1 MLLLTVVLVVFA
13 TYLTSYVAYQTLLF
27 AANLLLPDVKA
38 LQPSRFRHFNVVVP
52 AHNEEMYLP
61 RLLSSLERQDY
72 PRDRYRVTVVADN
85 CTDGTAK
92 ACRAFDVN
100 VLERTDPDQR
110 GKGYAIGWMLT
121 LTDLDS
127 TDALVIVDG
136 DSIVGAGFLKYL
148 NLQMD
153 LGDDVIQCYNGV
165 ANPDQSWFTRLMNVS
180 RTIANEII
188 HPAKRKLGLSSHL
201 MGNGMCFAAGV
212 IRSFGWNAFSVGE
225 DWEYYARLILSGRH
239 VGYSRDARVYH
250 QESMTL
256 QQAST
261 QRLRWAGSRFEMLRR
276 YGTALFVKGI
286 KTRSLKCLDA
296 SLPLVFPNPSLA
308 INLTVLGLVLAG
320 IATALSGDWTMLQ
333 WYWALFI
340 VQFVMFLI
348 GVLYT
353 ANKVGSALSLFMAPA
368 FLLWKLGI
376 DLLSLGGAGT
386 KQWKPTVRKL

>member
-1 MLLLTVVLVVFA
+1 MPLLTVVLVVFA

-27 AANLLLPDVKA
+27 AANLLLPNPRTF
-38 LQPSRFRHFNVVVP
+38 QPSRFRHFNVVVP

-61 RLLSSLERQDY
+61 RLLSTLERQDY

-92 ACRAFDVN
+92 ACRSFDVN
-100 VLERTDPDQR
+100 LLERTDPEQR
-110 GKGYAIGWMLT
+110 GKGHAIGWMLT
-121 LTDLDS
+121 FTDLNA
-127 TDALVIVDG
+127 TDAFVIVDG
-136 DSIVGAGFLKYL
+136 DSIVGASFLTYL

-153 LGDDVIQCYNGV
+153 LGDDVIQCYNGL
-165 ANPDQSWFTRLMNVS
+165 ANPDQTWFTRLMNVS

-225 DWEYYARLILSGRH
+225 DWEYYARLILSGRD
-239 VGYSRDARVYH
+239 VGYSREARVYH
-250 QESMTL
+250 QESMNL
-256 QQAST
+256 QQASS
-261 QRLRWAGSRFEMLRR
+261 QRLRWSGSRFQMLRR
-276 YGTALFVKGI
+276 YGSALFLKGLR
-286 KTRSLKCLDA
+286 TRSLKCLDA

-308 INLTVLGLVLAG
+308 INLTALGLAMAG
-320 IATALSGDWTMLQ
+320 IATLLSGDRTMLQ
-333 WYWALFI
+333 WYLALII

-348 GVLYT
+348 GVMHT
-353 ANKVGSALSLFMAPA
+353 TNKVGSALSLFMAPA

-386 KQWKPTVRKL
+386 KQWKPTARKL